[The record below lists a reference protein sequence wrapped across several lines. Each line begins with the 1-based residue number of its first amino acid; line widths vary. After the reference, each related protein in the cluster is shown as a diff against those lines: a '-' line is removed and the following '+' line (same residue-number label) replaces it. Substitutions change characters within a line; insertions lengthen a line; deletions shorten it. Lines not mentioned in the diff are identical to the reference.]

1 MTDHAATK
9 STRRADASKSAA
21 QIDMAQVAASQTRAR
36 LLAQIEECR
45 RSVAELRK
53 LYPHA
58 MRWAVA
64 RLP

>member
-1 MTDHAATK
+1 MPK
-9 STRRADASKSAA
+9 RKP
-21 QIDMAQVAASQTRAR
+21 QPAASVTRAR
-36 LLAQIEECR
+36 LLAQIEACR
-45 RSVAELRK
+45 RDVAELRK